1 MTDHKMYDFVAGDIV
16 RYREKTYQ
24 VHENLGMSGLVAEY
38 PSPEVMLVVVT
49 WDDDYV
55 KTGNEPLA
63 DTSSCG
69 SCTSTDCSS
78 SPLAPPKANPQE
90 PVPLR
95 FLDSNPP
102 AKK

>member
-1 MTDHKMYDFVAGDIV
+1 MSDHKMYDFDAGDIV
-16 RYREKTYQ
+16 RYKEKTFQ
-24 VHENLGMSGLVAEY
+24 VHENLGMSGLVAEF

-69 SCTSTDCSS
+69 SCDSARKVLYRPAPSTIM
-78 SPLAPPKANPQE
+78 KIM
-90 PVPLR
+90 PVAMAVP
-95 FLDSNPP
+95 
-102 AKK
+102 